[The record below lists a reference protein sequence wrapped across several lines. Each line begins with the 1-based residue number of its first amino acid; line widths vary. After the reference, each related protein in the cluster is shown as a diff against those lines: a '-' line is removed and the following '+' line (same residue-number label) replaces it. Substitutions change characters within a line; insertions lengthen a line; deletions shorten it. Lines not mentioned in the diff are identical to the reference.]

1 MHAALSNLIKL
12 GFNSGKW
19 QRRWVELQGA
29 PDPMLFYYAEKTAGA
44 EWFNGANCKNGTNKK
59 EKGVCLC
66 GVVGGGGGG
75 LACAARMYVRAH
87 AARVCVCVCSGKIR
101 RRAGGDSC
109 RSYVLPPCHC
119 HGSEQQLLDG
129 SFPRCSAFDRVR
141 GN

>member
-1 MHAALSNLIKL
+1 VHAALSNLIKL

-66 GVVGGGGGG
+66 GVVGGGEGA
-75 LACAARMYVRAH
+75 LHVPHVCTCVRAPPVGEC
-87 AARVCVCVCSGKIR
+87 VCVCVCVCVLWEDKASR
-101 RRAGGDSC
+101 RR
-109 RSYVLPPCHC
+109 RQLPVV
-119 HGSEQQLLDG
+119 
-129 SFPRCSAFDRVR
+129 RVAAMPLSWF
-141 GN
+141 GTAAA